1 MVSACHRQHR
11 VFIKVCLIPCWAQML
26 FSVSGHNFNE
36 FQAKTRLRQMWL
48 TGSRN
53 EERGFVVVA
62 VMTQQQHHHWEVS
75 WLNDCQEDDV
85 IWLAQFV
92 VRFDQP
98 SWWWRWWGVCC
109 YSNHSVLV
117 VSSQKSTKTWRH
129 LVCVLEILLRK
140 KCWWILGT
148 GFLVNN

>member
-1 MVSACHRQHR
+1 MIILFSLTHHVMVSVCHRQHR

-53 EERGFVVVA
+53 EEWGFVVVA

-85 IWLAQFV
+85 IWLA
-92 VRFDQP
+92 
-98 SWWWRWWGVCC
+98 

-148 GFLVNN
+148 VFLVNN